1 MTSGCLGLRAIYA
14 GNQSPVVGVAAGLV
28 KVYKQLGE
36 KSEKQF

>member
-14 GNQSPVVGVAAGLV
+14 GNQSPVVGVAGLV
-28 KVYKQLGE
+28 KVNKQLGE